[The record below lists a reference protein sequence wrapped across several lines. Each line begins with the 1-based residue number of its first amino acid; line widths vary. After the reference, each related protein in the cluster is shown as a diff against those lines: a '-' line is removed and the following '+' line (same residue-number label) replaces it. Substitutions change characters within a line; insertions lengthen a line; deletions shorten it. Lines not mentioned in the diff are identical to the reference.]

1 MSHVFHQLYY
11 HFVWGTHDRQPTIV
25 PNFRPEL
32 LRVLAEEVAN
42 RGGILVRQNAM
53 TEHVHLLVR
62 LTPNVLI
69 SDFIGQVK
77 GSVSY
82 RVNRETQPPFRISWQ
97 EGYGVLS
104 LREGDVDKVSKYID
118 NQEDLHRRRKLSRL
132 LETLEG
138 A

>member
-11 HFVWGTHDRQPTIV
+11 HFAWGTHERQPTIV
-25 PNFRPEL
+25 PAIRSEL

-53 TEHVHLLVR
+53 PDHIHLLVR
-62 LTPNVLI
+62 LTPNVLV

-77 GSVSY
+77 GAVSY
-82 RVNRETQPPFRISWQ
+82 RVNREAQPPVRISWQ

-104 LREGDVDKVSKYID
+104 IREGDVDKVSTYID
-118 NQEDLHRRRKLSRL
+118 NQEDLHRKRTLSRL
-132 LETLEG
+132 LETLAG
-138 A
+138 T